1 MLLILF
7 WIFPEDGI
15 QVANIELNF
24 ITKEDFKKENIIK
37 EVSAEKPSPIV
48 INYDSINKVKKH
60 IQDSLKNVLLIE
72 EKRIKEALILSKKNI
87 QYPNGDPSI
96 LVPFLRN

>member
-37 EVSAEKPSPIV
+37 EVSAEKPPPIV

-72 EKRIKEALILSKKNI
+72 EKLIKEALILSKKTYNI
-87 QYPNGDPSI
+87 
-96 LVPFLRN
+96 LMVTLLF